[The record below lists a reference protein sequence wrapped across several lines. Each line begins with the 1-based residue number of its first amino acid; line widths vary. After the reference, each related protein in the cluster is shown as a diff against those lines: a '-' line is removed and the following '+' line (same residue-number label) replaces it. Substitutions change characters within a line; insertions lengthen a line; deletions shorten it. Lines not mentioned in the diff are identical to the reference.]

1 MVLATG
7 YFAKAK
13 QYADMGYALVSIAK
27 VAPWFL
33 PKELKVYPLDCLAP
47 TDEILAL
54 KDSPEKYTP
63 RYQKEILAGLKPTE
77 IFRKLWLIAHQE
89 LKDKV
94 VLLCYESPEKFCH
107 RHLVANWLND
117 KLGQK
122 VEEVSFEKKTEQRS
136 LFGEE
141 ESSSI

>member
-13 QYADMGYALVSIAK
+13 QYADMGYAIVSIAR

-33 PKELKVYPLDCLAP
+33 AKELRVYPCDCLAP
-47 TDEILAL
+47 TDDILAL
-54 KDSPEKYTP
+54 KDSPDKYTP
-63 RYQKEILAGLKPTE
+63 KYQQEILSHLKPTE
-77 IFRKLWLIAHQE
+77 VYKKLWMIAHQE
-89 LKDKV
+89 NTDKV

-107 RHLVANWLND
+107 RHLVAQWLSV

-122 VEEVSFEKKTEQRS
+122 VEEVTLAPRPPRD
-136 LFGEE
+136 LFDSSE
-141 ESSSI
+141 ES